1 MLQLI
6 FIAYVVFVI
15 AASLVPEAGTSVVA
29 YNDKIAHLAAYFV
42 MGVLAWT
49 AVTTMKRKLYLLFSS
64 VVLGVVLE
72 LVQEFVPGRS
82 MDAADAAANAAGIV
96 LAYLVCR
103 FCAEYVGWGTFSPG
117 GKEKY
122 PSGGAE

>member
-15 AASLVPEAGTSVVA
+15 AASLIPEAGTSIVV
-29 YNDKIAHLAAYFV
+29 YQDKIAHLAAYFV

-49 AVTTMKRKLYLLFSS
+49 AVTTMKRKLYLLLSS

-72 LVQEFVPGRS
+72 LVQELVPGRS
-82 MDAADAAANAAGIV
+82 MDIADAAANAAGIV

-103 FCAEYVGWGTFSPG
+103 FCAEYVGWGTFTPG
-117 GKEKY
+117 DRGKS

>member
-82 MDAADAAANAAGIV
+82 MDAADAAANTAGVV

-103 FCAEYVGWGTFSPG
+103 FCTLYVGWGTFGDKNAGGSPAG
-117 GKEKY
+117 DTE
-122 PSGGAE
+122 

>member
-6 FIAYVVFVI
+6 FIAYVVFII
-15 AASLVPEAGTSVVA
+15 AASSIPEAGTSVVV
-29 YNDKIAHLAAYFV
+29 YKDKIAHLTAYFV

-82 MDAADAAANAAGIV
+82 MDIADAAANAAGIV

-103 FCAEYVGWGTFSPG
+103 FCAEYVGWGTFTPG
-117 GKEKY
+117 DRGES